1 MVLYGKHFDEQ
12 AWFRW
17 TAANDTVS
25 GECEFC
31 GVSMGPMKGVAKH
44 MRLQHHILRK
54 CAKYMPASPIFPA
67 SSMPP
72 TALLPA
78 VPPPPQLA
86 PPSPPSSQAQP
97 FISEYA
103 RMRYAVKLKPV
114 MVKKKTGKY
123 NCFNH
128 LYLDLDLYVN
138 MVTIDLTCK

>member
-54 CAKYMPASPIFPA
+54 CAKYMPASPTSPA
-67 SSMPP
+67 SPASAMPP

-78 VPPPPQLA
+78 APPPPQPA
-86 PPSPPSSQAQP
+86 PIQPPPSGQAQP
-97 FISEYA
+97 SISEYA
-103 RMRYAVKLKPV
+103 RMRNAVKPKPV
-114 MVKKKTGKY
+114 MCKKKAGKHNY
-123 NCFNH
+123 FDH
-128 LYLDLDLYVN
+128 LYLDLDL
-138 MVTIDLTCK
+138 